1 MVSVGDA
8 WVAELPCHRIDDLI
22 ESSLADDGVLEI
34 GCAASQRPCAELCS
48 SPPFAAAHLMMRM
61 PC

>member
-1 MVSVGDA
+1 
-8 WVAELPCHRIDDLI
+8 
-22 ESSLADDGVLEI
+22 VLEI

-48 SPPFAAAHLMMRM
+48 SPPFAAAHLMMMM